1 MEHPFNGGNNGGSE
15 LYPKQN
21 AFNSNKRSRN
31 QEVSINYQK
40 SAPLTTGSQRSNLP
54 VNKVG
59 NGNIFFKTRMCQRF
73 LDGICGNGDGCS
85 FAHGRSDLREP
96 PPNWHEL
103 VKDSKGGNGLHYNDE
118 DRWIQQRGICK
129 KFYYRNECPYG
140 DKCNFSHERPAK
152 FRVDAAMDTEITRET
167 SVISIQT
174 MVDRG
179 QSQIDAGKR
188 VVNVVNTVQDASR
201 ASQMTNIWKPGA
213 CGKWETTS
221 QCIHADKCHFAHGH
235 AGISTGRVDVNRYPC
250 PGSSVATNTVHSSF
264 TIPVATDVP
273 VQQHIG
279 RGFLKLAN
287 RKTNRIY
294 GDWIDDEEDE
304 SI

>member
-1 MEHPFNGGNNGGSE
+1 MQHPFKGGGNNGGSE
-15 LYPKQN
+15 LFPKQN
-21 AFNSNKRSRN
+21 AFNSQFDNSNKRSRN
-31 QEVSINYQK
+31 QESVNHQK
-40 SAPLTTGSQRSNLP
+40 SKPLTTVSQRSNLP

-85 FAHGRSDLREP
+85 FAHGSSDLRDP

-103 VKDSKGGNGLHYNDE
+103 VKDSKGGNGGLHYNDE

-152 FRVDAAMDTEITRET
+152 FRADTTMDTERTRET
-167 SVISIQT
+167 SMISIQT

-179 QSQIDAGKR
+179 QSQIDAGER
-188 VVNVVNTVQDASR
+188 VVSVVNTGQDV
-201 ASQMTNIWKPGA
+201 SQKTNIWKPGT

-221 QCIHADKCHFAHGH
+221 QSIHAGLLFIHFSGPNTPA
-235 AGISTGRVDVNRYPC
+235 GRVDVGRYP
-250 PGSSVATNTVHSSF
+250 SVATNTVHNSF
-264 TIPVATDVP
+264 VVPVAIDVP
-273 VQQHIG
+273 MQQHIG

-287 RKTNRIY
+287 RKMNRIY